1 MPHLARIPVRWSDLD
16 ALGHVN
22 NAAYLTYCEQA
33 RIDVLT
39 AIAPEWWTDEQGPVV
54 AQASIRYRR
63 PIRATGTVL
72 VEVGFETPGRSSLGT
87 TYRLALASDPA
98 TTVAEADALLVWVD
112 AATGRPTPLP
122 EALREALA
130 RAAETPTGAPARS
143 RDGAR

>member
-39 AIAPEWWTDEQGPVV
+39 AIAPGWWTEEQGPVV

-63 PIRATGTVL
+63 PIRTTGTVI
-72 VEVGFETPGRSSLGT
+72 VEVGFEPPGRSSLGT

-98 TTVAEADALLVWVD
+98 TTVAEADALLVWVN
-112 AATGRPTPLP
+112 AVTGRPVPLP
-122 EALREALA
+122 DALREALT
-130 RAAETPTGAPARS
+130 RAADAEAPAA
-143 RDGAR
+143 DGARAS